1 MRFFLFSYIFMTF
14 SYRLFQSEAISFNF
28 IVLLSKAVF
37 IGTHCWIYNSVYAHE
52 INVLDFFFFFSY
64 LIEKKN
70 RKV

>member
-52 INVLDFFFFFSY
+52 INVLDFFFFLFD
-64 LIEKKN
+64 KK
-70 RKV
+70 KK